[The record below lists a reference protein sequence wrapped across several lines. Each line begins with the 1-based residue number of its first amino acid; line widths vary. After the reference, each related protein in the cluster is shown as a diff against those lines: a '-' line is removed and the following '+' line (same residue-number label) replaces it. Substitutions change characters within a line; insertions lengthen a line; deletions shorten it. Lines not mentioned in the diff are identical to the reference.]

1 MKTIDL
7 ADANQSLASFVR
19 NADAKP
25 LVVTKAGKP
34 VAALIPVDED
44 GIESLAVSSSPVFR
58 KLILH
63 SRERLR
69 KEGGIPEEEVKRRL
83 GQRR

>member
-1 MKTIDL
+1 MKIIEL

-19 NADAKP
+19 KAGTGP

-34 VAALIPVDED
+34 VAALVAVEEED
-44 GIESLAVSSSPVFR
+44 LETLAVSTSPVFSEMITR
-58 KLILH
+58 

-69 KEGGIPEEEVKRRL
+69 KEGGIPEEEVKRLLRIE
-83 GQRR
+83 

>member
-19 NADAKP
+19 KAGTGP

-34 VAALIPVDED
+34 VAALVAVKED
-44 GIESLAVSSSPVFR
+44 DLETLVVGTSPVFR
-58 KLILH
+58 EMITR
-63 SRERLR
+63 SRERMR
-69 KEGGIPEEEVKRRL
+69 KEGGIPEEEVKRMLRIE
-83 GQRR
+83 

>member
-19 NADAKP
+19 QAGTGP

-34 VAALIPVDED
+34 VAALVAVVED
-44 GIESLAVSSSPVFR
+44 DLESLAVGTSPVFR
-58 KLILH
+58 EMITR
-63 SRERLR
+63 SRERMR
-69 KEGGIPEEEVKRRL
+69 KEGGIPEEEVRRML
-83 GQRR
+83 GV